1 MLGFTFFS
9 ASMSVGAKLGNGLDF
24 KGFALAVLI
33 GSVILSAYTGILG
46 YIGSKTGMSLDL
58 LAQRSFGKF
67 GSFLPSALITFTQ
80 IGWFGVGVAMFAVPA
95 AEVLNINPL
104 WLIAAAGLCMTASA
118 YFGVKGLEIVSY
130 ISVPLIAALGIYSMV
145 TATNDGGGLIA
156 IFAKIS

>member
-46 YIGSKTGMSLDL
+46 YIGSKTGMSLDYL

-80 IGWFGVGVAMFAVPA
+80 I
-95 AEVLNINPL
+95 
-104 WLIAAAGLCMTASA
+104 
-118 YFGVKGLEIVSY
+118 
-130 ISVPLIAALGIYSMV
+130 
-145 TATNDGGGLIA
+145 
-156 IFAKIS
+156 